1 MGLNDLRL
9 PPALIS
15 ALYPQSLVSIEQD
28 EILAPV
34 ESKKTEVPASLAV
47 EPKLKYLG
55 DNKKN
60 ILVVVNY
67 TDAVHLPDGSLAFLS
82 NMLGACSLSLV
93 DVAIINKNNFKDQQ
107 YPELV
112 TRFNSRI
119 IFLFGIDPQTF
130 GLPVNF
136 PHYQVQKLA
145 NATFLYAPDL
155 EALKEDAGEKRKLW
169 AGLKTIFGI

>member
-15 ALYPQSLVSIEQD
+15 ALYPDSLVSLEQD
-28 EILAPV
+28 EIRATA
-34 ESKKTEVPASLAV
+34 ENNKTETASVPAV
-47 EPKLKYLG
+47 EPKLKHLG

-67 TDAVHLPDGSLAFLS
+67 SDAVHLPDESLAFLS
-82 NMLGACSLSLV
+82 NMLGACSLSLG
-93 DVAIINKNNFKDQQ
+93 DVAIINMNNFKDQH

-112 TRFNSRI
+112 YQYNSRI
-119 IFLFGIDPQTF
+119 ILLFDVDPQSF

-145 NATFLYAPDL
+145 NATFLYAPAL
-155 EALKEDAGEKRKLW
+155 EALKDDAGEKRKLW